1 MGEHFKEASRCCGCM
16 TYLETPMYLKCGYV
30 CCLQCINSLRKEP
43 NGEGLLCPFCSLVS
57 QKKDIRPNS
66 QLGVLVSKIKE
77 LEPQLRSAL
86 QMNPRMWKFQVDMT
100 LDVNTANKH
109 LIISEDLRSVRCGYF
124 KHCWRTRA
132 ERFIYA
138 ICVLGSPRFTSGR
151 HYWEVDVGTS
161 KEWDVGICRDSVNR
175 REAFVLSSD
184 HGFWTVGSRNGDV
197 FSASTVPLTTLLVSP
212 RLHRVGIFLDM
223 DIGIIS
229 FYHVSDG
236 SHIFTFSKISAAEP
250 LRPFFAPANPMKD
263 DQGVLRICPMINAG
277 TAIPPMSPGQG
288 K

>member
-1 MGEHFKEASRCCGCM
+1 MAEHFKEASRCRGCL
-16 TYLETPMYLKCGYV
+16 TYLEKPVYLQCGYI
-30 CCLQCINSLRKEP
+30 CCLQCVNSLQKEP
-43 NGEGLLCPFCSLVS
+43 NGEGVLCPFCSVVS

-66 QLGVLVSKIKE
+66 QLGALVSKIKE
-77 LEPQLRSAL
+77 LEPQLRAVL
-86 QMNPRMWKFQVDMT
+86 QMNPRMRKFQVDVT
-100 LDVNTANKH
+100 LDVDTANNH

-124 KHCWRTRA
+124 QQYWRTCA

-151 HYWEVDVGTS
+151 HYWEVDVETS
-161 KEWDVGICRDSVNR
+161 KEWDVGVCRESVNR
-175 REAFVLSSD
+175 QGVVELSSEL
-184 HGFWTVGSRNGDV
+184 GFWTVGSRNGDL
-197 FSASTVPLTTLLVSP
+197 FTASTVPLTALLVGP

-236 SHIFTFSKISAAEP
+236 SHIFTFTQVSAAEP
-250 LRPFFAPANPMKD
+250 LRPFFAPANPIKD
-263 DQGVLRICPMINAG
+263 DQGFLRICPVMNPG
-277 TAIPPMSPGQG
+277 TASFPVSPGRG